1 MLTDDRFCLP
11 QSARSTSRQ
20 LPRLARGSSCWTQHS
35 TTGRIRTLMS
45 LSLNVANSLSVPSIT
60 LCQRRW
66 RPTWTRSS
74 ILRRCRQSFTPSIT
88 ARKRIPSE
96 QPLLRTWTSSKKAVD
111 QIQEENLEL
120 SLNVVTIFYLNQY
133 YEIPDNIGYTTG
145 TQAVFETASE
155 QYSQSDLTAFQ
166 QNYNITQQTAEDVNG
181 FETDDCSASS
191 GNCDEGNLDIQY
203 IMVST
208 FATFPSLPYMFSL

>member
-1 MLTDDRFCLP
+1 LSSTKRKEYIKAVAKIGTWEQLLDTTFYNWKDQNTHVAESQRGKFTVRSKHYSLPEEVAPHQDAVFHTSQVPPIIHTKYPRKQTDP
-11 QSARSTSRQ
+11 
-20 LPRLARGSSCWTQHS
+20 
-35 TTGRIRTLMS
+35 
-45 LSLNVANSLSVPSIT
+45 
-60 LCQRRW
+60 
-66 RPTWTRSS
+66 
-74 ILRRCRQSFTPSIT
+74 
-88 ARKRIPSE
+88 KRATFAPNMDK
-96 QPLLRTWTSSKKAVD
+96 LKKAVD

-208 FATFPSLPYMFSL
+208 FATFPSLPYMF